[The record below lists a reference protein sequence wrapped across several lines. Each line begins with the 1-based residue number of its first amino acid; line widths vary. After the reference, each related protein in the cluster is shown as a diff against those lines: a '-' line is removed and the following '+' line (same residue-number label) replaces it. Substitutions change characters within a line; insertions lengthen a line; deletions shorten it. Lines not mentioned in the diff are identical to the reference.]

1 MSNPPISDNE
11 TVLHRQAAAAGKE
24 EGPPPVDVNLLADYA
39 EFEAWKR
46 ARAADADESPAGL
59 AAAPTVLELALPP
72 ARPGAAPT
80 VKTYRLAPL
89 DRDVI
94 VHLQVLVT
102 FSDTDQDKAIA
113 LFDALLEPDEF
124 DRLQKDLRPALRQ
137 IRRARAA
144 DPSAPSIEDTW
155 VAMAQA
161 VAEPL
166 QALVADPKAA
176 ASLIGPSPTGPGSTS
191 NSVPSALPSTT

>member
-11 TVLHRQAAAAGKE
+11 TVLHRQAAAAPKD

-39 EFEAWKR
+39 EFESWKR
-46 ARAADADESPAGL
+46 ARAADADESAEAL
-59 AAAPTVLELALPP
+59 AAPTVLELSLPP
-72 ARPGAAPT
+72 VRPGGDMI
-80 VKTYRLAPL
+80 VKSYRLAPL

-144 DPSAPSIEDTW
+144 DPTAPSIEDTW

-166 QALVADPKAA
+166 QVLVSDPKAA
-176 ASLIGPSPTGPGSTS
+176 ALLIGRSPTGPASSS
-191 NSVPSALPSTT
+191 NSAPSALPSMT

>member
-1 MSNPPISDNE
+1 MSNPLISDNE
-11 TVLHRQAAAAGKE
+11 TTLHRQAASAGKD

-46 ARAADADESPAGL
+46 AREADAAESPAAL
-59 AAAPTVLELALPP
+59 AAPTVLELSLPP
-72 ARPGAAPT
+72 ARPGADPV
-80 VKTYRLAPL
+80 VKKYRLAPL

-144 DPSAPSIEDTW
+144 DPNAPSIEDTW

-176 ASLIGPSPTGPGSTS
+176 ASLIGPSPTGGGSKPS
-191 NSVPSALPSTT
+191 SVPSALPSMT